1 MINTDNID
9 FTTFYNGAAKLLQ
22 MYKQELERQK
32 VNASN
37 TLSNTAD
44 FDVDFDDDHIT
55 LYFNLAIWWYYVEKG
70 RKPTG
75 GGAGQPWTNSIQE
88 LEQWIKNKMAKGWF
102 VPKQNREIPRSP
114 QEIKS
119 VAYAIR
125 RKIHRLGWYGE
136 LGQHYGLHILESVLN
151 QAEASGLIQQMVDS
165 VVSGYENEITAEIAK
180 I

>member
-1 MINTDNID
+1 MLNVDNID
-9 FTTFYNGAAKLLQ
+9 FTTLYNGAAKLVQ
-22 MYKQELERQK
+22 MYRQELERQK
-32 VNASN
+32 VNASGA
-37 TLSNTAD
+37 LSNSAD
-44 FDVDFDDDHIT
+44 FDVDFNENNIV
-55 LYFNLAIWWYYVEKG
+55 LYFIYNSYGFYVEKG

-114 QEIKS
+114 QEIRR

-125 RKIHRLGWYGE
+125 RKIHTLGWYGE

-165 VVSGYENEITAEIAK
+165 VVSGYEKEITAEIAK

>member
-9 FTTFYNGAAKLLQ
+9 FTDFYNGAAKLLQ
-22 MYKQELERQK
+22 MYKNELEKQK
-32 VNASN
+32 VNASG

-44 FDVDFDDDHIT
+44 FDVDFDDNHIT

-88 LEQWIKNKMAKGWF
+88 LEKWIQNKINKGYWI
-102 VPKQNREIPRSP
+102 PRNNRDIPRSP
-114 QEIKS
+114 QEITKA
-119 VAYAIR
+119 AYAIR
-125 RKIHRLGWYGE
+125 RKIHELGYYGE
-136 LGQHYGLHILESVLN
+136 THYGLHILEKVLN
-151 QAEASGLIQQMVDS
+151 DAEASGLIDNMIDS
-165 VVSGYENEITAEIAK
+165 VVQGYENEVTVELQK